1 MAELQNVERIEQQN
15 AHQQKWY
22 QKFRFSKKQATGLAV
37 IGTAAA
43 VSTSANAGV
52 AEVIFSAITA
62 EVTSV
67 LSSQQALYG
76 VLIVFFIALLIW
88 RMGKR
93 TVNSG

>member
-1 MAELQNVERIEQQN
+1 MAELKNVERIQQ
-15 AHQQKWY
+15 QPKWY
-22 QKFRFSKKQATGLAV
+22 QRFLFNKKTGTALAV
-37 IGTAAA
+37 VGTATA

-67 LSSQQALYG
+67 LSSQEALYG